1 MLLLIVIKNQE
12 KKYNF
17 FPTLLT
23 QSWNKLI
30 SVIDTPLWLEI
41 FFVIII
47 LLRIPSFFEPY
58 YYGDEMIYLT
68 LGEGIR
74 QGIPLYS
81 GLHDNKPP
89 LLYLTAALA
98 GNVFVFKVLL
108 AAFNLVAIYLFW
120 KLTKILFQKN
130 DKLSTVSTII
140 FGIFSTLPLLEGNIA
155 NAENFM
161 VVPVLLAIIY
171 AFTRKDSLK
180 NMFLIGVLFSI
191 ASLFKIVAAFD
202 ILGLIAFWLIFT
214 KKGNFILFIKKIFFL
229 SLGFVIP
236 ISLTFVWYYFRG
248 ALSEYVIAAYLQN
261 FGYLSSW
268 KRSAVEV
275 PFLVKNAPL
284 LIRFGIMLF
293 GFFVLWLLRNKLSRQ
308 FIFVTAWLLATL
320 FAVTLSERPYP
331 HYFLQSLAPIS
342 ILFGML
348 FTFKN
353 VEQSLT
359 VIPLTLAFFVPF
371 YFKFWYYQTVPYY
384 ERFIKFATRQITR
397 DEYFNMFSPQLNNNY
412 EIADFLTKS
421 AKKTDKV
428 FVWSNDSSA
437 IYSLSRRL
445 PPTKYVADYH
455 FRDFSTEDMTIA
467 ELEQTMPKFV
477 VVTPNSYPFPKL
489 DAFLNGNYYI
499 ISEIGSSQIWLYLQK

>member
-1 MLLLIVIKNQE
+1 MKSL
-12 KKYNF
+12 
-17 FPTLLT
+17 
-23 QSWNKLI
+23 WNKLI

-41 FFVIII
+41 FFVVII

-58 YYGDEMIYLT
+58 YYGDEMIYLA

-74 QGIPLYS
+74 QGVPLYS

-89 LLYLTAALA
+89 LLYLTAAIS
-98 GNVFVFKVLL
+98 GNVFIFKALL
-108 AAFNLVAIYLFW
+108 AAFNLLAIYLFW
-120 KLTKILFQKN
+120 KLTKILFPKK
-130 DKLSTVSTII
+130 DRLSTVSTLI

-161 VVPVLLAIIY
+161 IVPVLFAIIY
-171 AFTRKDSLK
+171 AFTRKDNLK
-180 NMFLIGVLFSI
+180 NMFLVGVLFSLG
-191 ASLFKIVAAFD
+191 SLFKIVAAFD
-202 ILGLIAFWLIFT
+202 ILGLVAFWLIFT
-214 KKGNFILFIKKIFFL
+214 KKEDFILFVKKIFFL
-229 SLGFVIP
+229 SLGFIIP

-268 KRSAVEV
+268 KRSTVEV

-284 LIRFGIMLF
+284 LIRFGITLF
-293 GFFVLWLLRNKLSRQ
+293 GFFVLWLLRNKLSKQ

-331 HYFLQSLAPIS
+331 HYFLQSLAPVS

-348 FTFKN
+348 FTLKN

-359 VIPLTLAFFVPF
+359 VIPLTLALFVPF

-384 ERFIKFATRQITR
+384 DRFIKFATNQITR
-397 DEYFNMFSPQLNNNY
+397 EEYFNKFSPQLLNNY
-412 EIADFLTKS
+412 QIADFLAKT
-421 AKKTDKV
+421 AKKEDKV

-455 FRDFSTEDMTIA
+455 FRDFSTEEMTIE
-467 ELEQTMPKFV
+467 ELKKSMPKFI
-477 VVTPNSYPFPKL
+477 VVTPNSYPFESL
-489 DAFLNGNYYI
+489 NVFLAENYYI
-499 ISEIGSSQIWLYLQK
+499 ISEIGSSQIWLYLHN